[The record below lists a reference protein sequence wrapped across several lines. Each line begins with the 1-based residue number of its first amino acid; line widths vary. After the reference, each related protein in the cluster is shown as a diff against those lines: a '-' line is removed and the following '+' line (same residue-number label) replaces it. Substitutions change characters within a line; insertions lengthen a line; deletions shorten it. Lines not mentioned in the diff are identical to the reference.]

1 MDDIEDDFLEDERT
15 HRELLKSPVNLQEW
29 TDDKGVPTEIFFLK
43 SNRKCLKR
51 IRDAMLLH
59 NWQEAALYYN
69 SYIQA
74 LEARNSI
81 KVHPTASEITWRI
94 GTEILRHLPKTTAE
108 DFNAVNEQLKNNGV
122 KNFSTICLEHCFH
135 LLLNGQMEEAKRQ
148 LSVGESWRYGNFSIA
163 QGDTKKLI
171 RAYSGFLD
179 YLNWCE
185 KKSSTAGT
193 DEASRNHE
201 MHSYFRYASVT
212 LKDII
217 SQPGIWDPFVLSYI
231 NMLEF
236 YNDEDGALQILE
248 NYAYNKDFPIN
259 PNAHVY
265 LYQFLKRHNA
275 PDDRLIGSLR
285 VLRSFVPSHELMLD
299 LCSLLLGTSLMS
311 DLEEALIISMDLLE
325 FSSWKNDMKAWSCL
339 LNIIKLLKRKKRK
352 KIVLKE
358 WEARRSLWF
367 SFHFR
372 IRFARIDMME
382 NINLLQIKDDVLKVL
397 SEHFLEYRRYAASI
411 NTIAESKT
419 KACPFRRSKYM
430 SRKKREELEKKKIE
444 EHEKRMEE
452 EEKRMEEEVKRLE
465 KKKMEKIKKMKE
477 KKRLEKKEKMK
488 EKKKME
494 KKKKRLENKEK
505 IKEKKRLEKKEKMK
519 EKKRLEKKEKMK
531 EKKKM
536 EKKKK
541 KKMEKEKLIETEE
554 EDVEKKMKKKTKK
567 SKYIL

>member
-1 MDDIEDDFLEDERT
+1 MDDIEADDFPVDERI

-29 TDDKGVPTEIFFLK
+29 TENKGVPTEIFFLK

-94 GTEILRHLPKTTAE
+94 GTEILHHLPNATAE
-108 DFNAVNEQLKNNGV
+108 DFNAVYEQLKNNGV
-122 KNFSTICLEHCFH
+122 KNFTKICLEHCLH
-135 LLLNGQMEEAKRQ
+135 LLLNGQMEEAKQQ

-201 MHSYFRYASVT
+201 MHSYFRYASVA

-217 SQPGIWDPFVLSYI
+217 SQPGVWDPFVLSYI

-248 NYAYNKDFPIN
+248 NYAYNKDFPNN

-299 LCSLLLGTSLMS
+299 LCSLLLGTRLMS
-311 DLEEALIISMDLLE
+311 DLEEALTVSMDLLE
-325 FSSWKNDMKAWSCL
+325 FSSWKSDMKAWSCL

-352 KIVLKE
+352 EFVLKE
-358 WEARRSLWF
+358 WEARRPLWF

-372 IRFARIDMME
+372 IHYARKDMVE
-382 NINLLQIKDDVLKVL
+382 NVNLLQIKGDVLKVL
-397 SEHFLEYRRYAASI
+397 GERFLEYKRYAA
-411 NTIAESKT
+411 NLKRIAESKT
-419 KACPFRRSKYM
+419 DECPFREAA
-430 SRKKREELEKKKIE
+430 KKRRKEK
-444 EHEKRMEE
+444 ME
-452 EEKRMEEEVKRLE
+452 E
-465 KKKMEKIKKMKE
+465 KKKMEKEKKRLERKKKMEKEKKGLEKKKMKEKKGLEKKKKMKEKKGLEKKKKMKEKKRMEKEKKRMEKEKKRMEKE
-477 KKRLEKKEKMK
+477 KKRLEKK
-488 EKKKME
+488 KK
-494 KKKKRLENKEK
+494 
-505 IKEKKRLEKKEKMK
+505 IEKKRLEKKK
-519 EKKRLEKKEKMK
+519 KMK
-531 EKKKM
+531 EKKKKM
-536 EKKKK
+536 E
-541 KKMEKEKLIETEE
+541 MEKEKLIETEE
-554 EDVEKKMKKKTKK
+554 EDVE
-567 SKYIL
+567 

>member
-1 MDDIEDDFLEDERT
+1 MDDIEADDFPQDELT
-15 HRELLKSPVNLQEW
+15 NRELFKSPVNHELW
-29 TDDKGVPTEIFFLK
+29 TDDKGVPTEIFFNK

-51 IRDAMLLH
+51 LRDAMLLH
-59 NWQEAALYYN
+59 NWQEAAVYYN

-94 GTEILRHLPKTTAE
+94 GTEILRHLPNATAE

-122 KNFSTICLEHCFH
+122 KNFSKICLEHCFH

-163 QGDTKKLI
+163 QGDAEKLI
-171 RAYSGFLD
+171 HAYSGFLD
-179 YLNWCE
+179 YLIWW

-193 DEASRNHE
+193 DEASRNNE
-201 MHSYFRYASVT
+201 MHSYFRHASVT

-217 SQPGIWDPFVLSYI
+217 SQPGIWDPFVLGYV

-248 NYAYNKDFPIN
+248 NYAYNKDFPTN

-285 VLRSFVPSHELMLD
+285 ILRTVVPSHELMLD
-299 LCSLLLGTSLMS
+299 LCSLLLSTSLMS
-311 DLEEALIISMDLLE
+311 DLEEALSVSMDLLE
-325 FSSWKNDMKAWSCL
+325 FSSWKSDVKAWSCL

-352 KIVLKE
+352 HFVLKE
-358 WEARRSLWF
+358 WKVRRPLWF

-372 IRFARIDMME
+372 IHYARVDIME
-382 NINLLQIKDDVLKVL
+382 NASLLLIKSETLKVL
-397 SEHFLEYRRYAASI
+397 GQHFFEYRRYAQNVSRI
-411 NTIAESKT
+411 CESKMDT
-419 KACPFRRSKYM
+419 CPFRKL
-430 SRKKREELEKKKIE
+430 RKRKEELEKKRIKE
-444 EHEKRMEE
+444 EEKKEMKRLEQEMMEKEIKRLEKEKMEKKNMEE
-452 EEKRMEEEVKRLE
+452 EMKRLEKENIEWLEKKKMEKKNMEEEMKRLE
-465 KKKMEKIKKMKE
+465 KKKM
-477 KKRLEKKEKMK
+477 
-488 EKKKME
+488 
-494 KKKKRLENKEK
+494 KKKR
-505 IKEKKRLEKKEKMK
+505 M
-519 EKKRLEKKEKMK
+519 
-531 EKKKM
+531 M

-541 KKMEKEKLIETEE
+541 KMKEKLETEE
-554 EDVEKKMKKKTKK
+554 KDGEKKKKKKAKK
-567 SKYIL
+567 SKCTV

>member
-1 MDDIEDDFLEDERT
+1 MDDVEADGFPQDELT
-15 HRELLKSPVNLQEW
+15 NRELVKSPVNLELW
-29 TDDKGVPTEIFFLK
+29 TDDKGVPTEIFFTK

-51 IRDAMLLH
+51 LRDAMLLH
-59 NWQEAALYYN
+59 NWQEAAVYYN

-94 GTEILRHLPKTTAE
+94 GTEILRHLPNATAE

-122 KNFSTICLEHCFH
+122 KNFSKICLEHCFH

-163 QGDTKKLI
+163 QGEAKNLI

-179 YLNWCE
+179 YLIWCE

-217 SQPGIWDPFVLSYI
+217 SQPGIWDPFVLGYI

-275 PDDRLIGSLR
+275 PNDRLIRSLR
-285 VLRSFVPSHELMLD
+285 ILHSLVPSHELMLD
-299 LCSLLLGTSLMS
+299 LCSLLLSTRLMS
-311 DLEEALIISMDLLE
+311 DLEEALSVSMDLLE
-325 FSSWKNDMKAWSCL
+325 FSSWKCDMKAWSCL
-339 LNIIKLLKRKKRK
+339 LNIMNLLKQKKRK
-352 KIVLKE
+352 EFVLKE
-358 WEARRSLWF
+358 WDARRPLWF

-372 IRFARIDMME
+372 IHFARVDLVE
-382 NINLLQIKDDVLKVL
+382 NVSLLQIKSEVLKGL
-397 SEHFLEYRRYAASI
+397 GERFLEYRRYAQNLKRKS
-411 NTIAESKT
+411 ESKT
-419 KACPFRRSKYM
+419 KECALRKS
-430 SRKKREELEKKKIE
+430 KKRK
-444 EHEKRMEE
+444 
-452 EEKRMEEEVKRLE
+452 V
-465 KKKMEKIKKMKE
+465 
-477 KKRLEKKEKMK
+477 KKEKM
-488 EKKKME
+488 EKE
-494 KKKKRLENKEK
+494 KKKKR
-505 IKEKKRLEKKEKMK
+505 
-519 EKKRLEKKEKMK
+519 
-531 EKKKM
+531 
-536 EKKKK
+536 
-541 KKMEKEKLIETEE
+541 
-554 EDVEKKMKKKTKK
+554 
-567 SKYIL
+567 

>member
-1 MDDIEDDFLEDERT
+1 MDDIEADDFPQDELT
-15 HRELLKSPVNLQEW
+15 NRELVKSPVNIELW
-29 TDDKGVPTEIFFLK
+29 TDDKGVPTEIFFIK

-51 IRDAMLLH
+51 LRDAMLLH
-59 NWQEAALYYN
+59 NWQEAAVYYN

-94 GTEILRHLPKTTAE
+94 GTEILRHLPNATAE

-122 KNFSTICLEHCFH
+122 KNFSKICLEHCFH

-171 RAYSGFLD
+171 HAYSGFMD
-179 YLNWCE
+179 YLIWCK

-193 DEASRNHE
+193 DEASRNNE
-201 MHSYFRYASVT
+201 MHSYFRHASVT

-217 SQPGIWDPFVLSYI
+217 SQPGIWDPFVLGYV

-248 NYAYNKDFPIN
+248 NYAYNKDFPTN

-285 VLRSFVPSHELMLD
+285 ILRTVVPSHELMLD
-299 LCSLLLGTSLMS
+299 LCSLLLSTRLMC
-311 DLEEALIISMDLLE
+311 DLEEAFSVSMDLLE

-352 KIVLKE
+352 TFVLKE
-358 WEARRSLWF
+358 WDARRPLWF

-372 IRFARIDMME
+372 IHYARVDLME
-382 NINLLQIKDDVLKVL
+382 NASLLLIKSDVLKAL
-397 SEHFLEYRRYAASI
+397 GERFLEYRRYAQNLKRKS
-411 NTIAESKT
+411 ESKR
-419 KACPFRRSKYM
+419 KECALRKS
-430 SRKKREELEKKKIE
+430 KKRK
-444 EHEKRMEE
+444 
-452 EEKRMEEEVKRLE
+452 V
-465 KKKMEKIKKMKE
+465 
-477 KKRLEKKEKMK
+477 
-488 EKKKME
+488 
-494 KKKKRLENKEK
+494 KKKRKD
-505 IKEKKRLEKKEKMK
+505 
-519 EKKRLEKKEKMK
+519 
-531 EKKKM
+531 
-536 EKKKK
+536 
-541 KKMEKEKLIETEE
+541 
-554 EDVEKKMKKKTKK
+554 EDQM
-567 SKYIL
+567 